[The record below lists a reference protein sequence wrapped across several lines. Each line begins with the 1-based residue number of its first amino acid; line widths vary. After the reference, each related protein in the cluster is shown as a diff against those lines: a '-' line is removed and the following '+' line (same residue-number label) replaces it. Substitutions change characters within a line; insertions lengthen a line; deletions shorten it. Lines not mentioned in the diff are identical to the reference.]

1 MMILHKARSARRT
14 DALRAPARLRTLK
27 RVVPAIAAVLAGC
40 LGTRADLNRGDMAPT
55 IIQSR
60 GRMTVVL
67 AASVDDC
74 LSCDLRGVFVALR
87 ALQGRGTG
95 GLMPELVVLAVTGN
109 ARDTLF
115 FRQTLDRQRVTG
127 RIERI
132 APRGARRMFD
142 ENRLPAMYLI
152 EDGRVVHEWEPI
164 PDQGTV
170 LIGRGELVD
179 AATKQDEL

>member
-1 MMILHKARSARRT
+1 MIILHKARSARRT
-14 DALRAPARLRTLK
+14 DALRVPGRLKTLK
-27 RVVPAIAAVLAGC
+27 RIMPVIAAVLAGC
-40 LGTRADLNRGDMAPT
+40 LGTRADLNRGDVPPT
-55 IIQSR
+55 IMQSR
-60 GRMTVVL
+60 GRMTVAL

-109 ARDTLF
+109 ERDTLF
-115 FRQTLDRQRVTG
+115 FRQTLNRQRVTG

-132 APRGARRMFD
+132 APRAARRIFD

-152 EDGRVVHEWEPI
+152 EDGRVVQEWEPI
-164 PDQGTV
+164 PDQGRV
-170 LIGRGELVD
+170 SIGRGELID
-179 AATKQDEL
+179 AVTKQDEL